1 MRSSIRQLSQPI
13 ASERGLVNMF
23 PVFVAVT
30 MVLVS
35 LVNCSLIKQQES
47 LFLKSLGLSSRP
59 NPVSP
64 APVPSLLWKIYNRMA
79 SLPPEKRRLGLCHVE
94 ELQVPGNIIRLFPDQ
109 GRSVHNTDLRSP
121 LCLDKCLY
129 FNLSAIREE
138 EQVTLAQL
146 EIRFS
151 HNSYDG
157 QVFELRLYRALRLSL
172 RDVPASPESRRLL
185 VAQSFRLLHRS
196 LTFNLLEA
204 VREWQNPSKNLGLIL
219 EIAATDSVSVPR
231 QLDQC
236 SAMHSFLYTSLL
248 TVSLQP
254 GQCQAPRYRR
264 DATTS
269 LVTPSSICRRRRLY
283 IDFRDVGWQ
292 NWIIA
297 PQGYLANYCQGE
309 CPYPLAE
316 MLNGTNHAILQT
328 LVHSLEPNETPQPCC
343 VPIRLSPISM
353 LYYDND
359 DNVVLRHYEE
369 MVVDECGC
377 R

>member
-1 MRSSIRQLSQPI
+1 MFCVCAKL
-13 ASERGLVNMF
+13 GLV
-23 PVFVAVT
+23 AI
-30 MVLVS
+30 VLVS
-35 LVNCSLIKQQES
+35 LVNGSLIKQQES

-79 SLPPEKRRLGLCHVE
+79 SLSPEKRRMELCHVAE
-94 ELQVPGNIIRLFPDQ
+94 FQVPGNAIRLFPDQ
-109 GRSVHNTDLRSP
+109 GRSFLNTDLRIP
-121 LCLDKCLY
+121 FCLNKHLY
-129 FNLSAIREE
+129 FNLSAIGEE

-151 HNSYDG
+151 HNSYHGG

-172 RDVPASPESRRLL
+172 REVPASPESRQLL

-196 LTFNLLEA
+196 LTFNLLEV

-219 EIAATDSVSVPR
+219 EISAIDSASLPG

-236 SAMHSFLYTSLL
+236 SAMCSFLYASLL

-254 GQCQAPRYRR
+254 GQCRSLRHRR
-264 DATTS
+264 DATPS